1 MAQILVCDDEA
12 NLRELLCLA
21 LEENGHR
28 TRGAANG
35 AEALRLL
42 EQSPW
47 DLLITDLR
55 LPDISGL
62 DLLRRA
68 KELAPERP
76 ALLMTAF
83 ASASTAVTA
92 MKEGAFDY
100 LEKPFEMEELHLAV
114 ARALEQGALRR
125 ENDLLRQAVGEREAG
140 EVIVGVSPTMRRV
153 LELARRA
160 ARTDASVLI
169 TGESGTGKELV
180 ARFIHGCSGRARG
193 PFVAVNCAAV
203 PEGLIESELFG
214 HARGA
219 FTGAVSHR
227 PGLFV
232 EADHGTLFLDEIGE
246 TPLGLQAKLLRV
258 VQERLIRPV
267 GGVGERAVDVRLL
280 AATNRDL
287 MEETGAG
294 RFREDLLYRL
304 NVVNLRL
311 PPLRERREDIP
322 LLAARFLEQH
332 ARKYGLAIP
341 GFSPEVMDCL
351 QRHGYPGNV
360 RELSNLVEGA
370 VALTVEGRVEM
381 DALPEGMR
389 CGVTRKEAPESTF
402 RLPEGGLDLEAH
414 LAALEAS
421 AMDQALEAC
430 QGSKTR
436 AAELLGM
443 SFRTFR
449 YRLGKL
455 VGRN

>member
-1 MAQILVCDDEA
+1 MAEILVCDDESH
-12 NLRELLCLA
+12 LRELLCLA
-21 LEENGHR
+21 LEGSGHR
-28 TRGAANG
+28 TLSAATG

-42 EQSPW
+42 ENAHW

-55 LPDISGL
+55 LPDLSGL
-62 DLLRRA
+62 ELLRRA

-83 ASASTAVTA
+83 ASAATAVTA

-100 LEKPFEMEELHLAV
+100 LEKPFVMEELHLAV
-114 ARALEQGALRR
+114 TRALEQGALKR
-125 ENDLLRQAVGEREAG
+125 ENVRLRQVIGERDAG
-140 EVIVGVSPTMRRV
+140 EEIVGASSAMRQV

-180 ARFIHGCSGRARG
+180 ARWIHGSSARARG
-193 PFVAVNCAAV
+193 PFVAVNCAAM

-219 FTGAVSHR
+219 FTGAVAQR

-232 EADHGTLFLDEIGE
+232 EADHGTLFLDEVGE
-246 TPLGLQAKLLRV
+246 TPLALQAKLLRV
-258 VQERLIRPV
+258 VQERLVRPV
-267 GGVGERAVDVRLL
+267 GGVGERSVDVRLL

-287 MEETGAG
+287 REEIVAG
-294 RFREDLLYRL
+294 RFREDLWYRI

-322 LLAARFLEQH
+322 LLAARFVERH
-332 ARKYGLAIP
+332 ARKYGLAIQ
-341 GFSPEVMDCL
+341 GFAPEVMDCL
-351 QRHGYPGNV
+351 LRYDFPGNV

-370 VALTVEGRVEM
+370 VALTVEGRVEL
-381 DALPEGMR
+381 DSLPEAVR
-389 CGVTRKEAPESTF
+389 CGVRTERPVAF

-421 AMDQALEAC
+421 ALDQALELS

-455 VGRN
+455 LGK

>member
-1 MAQILVCDDEA
+1 MAEILVCDDET

-21 LEENGHR
+21 LEANGHR
-28 TRGAANG
+28 TLAAASG

-42 EQSPW
+42 EQAPW
-47 DLLITDLR
+47 ELLITDLR
-55 LPDISGL
+55 LPDVSGL
-62 DLLRRA
+62 EVLRRA

-83 ASASTAVTA
+83 ASAATAVTA

-100 LEKPFEMEELHLAV
+100 LEKPFDMEELHLAV
-114 ARALEQGALRR
+114 ARALEQGALKR
-125 ENDLLRQAVGEREAG
+125 ENVRLRQAAGERDAG
-140 EVIVGVSPTMRRV
+140 EEIVGVSLGMRRV

-180 ARFIHGCSGRARG
+180 ARFIHGCSGRAKG

-214 HARGA
+214 HAKGA
-219 FTGAVSHR
+219 FTGAVAHR

-246 TPLGLQAKLLRV
+246 TPLALQAKLLRV
-258 VQERLIRPV
+258 VQERLVRPV
-267 GGVGERAVDVRLL
+267 GGVGERSVDVRLL

-287 MEETGAG
+287 MEATAAG
-294 RFREDLLYRL
+294 RFREDLLYRI

-322 LLAARFLEQH
+322 LLAARFVEKH
-332 ARKYGLAIP
+332 ARKYGLTIH
-341 GFSPEVMDCL
+341 GFSSEVMDCL
-351 QRHGYPGNV
+351 LRHHYPGNV
-360 RELSNLVEGA
+360 RELENLVEGA
-370 VALTVEGRVEM
+370 VALTVDGRVELE
-381 DALPEGMR
+381 ALPEGVR
-389 CGVTRKEAPESTF
+389 CGVRAVDRAATPF

-414 LAALEAS
+414 LAELEAS
-421 AMDQALEAC
+421 AMDQALELC

-455 VGRN
+455 MGR

>member
-1 MAQILVCDDEA
+1 MAEILVCDDET

-21 LEENGHR
+21 LEGNGHR
-28 TRGAANG
+28 TLTAATG

-42 EQSPW
+42 EQAPW
-47 DLLITDLR
+47 ELLLTDLR
-55 LPDISGL
+55 LPDVSGL
-62 DLLRRA
+62 EVLRRA

-83 ASASTAVTA
+83 ASAATAVTA

-100 LEKPFEMEELHLAV
+100 LEKPFDMEELHLAV
-114 ARALEQGALRR
+114 ARALEQGALKR
-125 ENDLLRQAVGEREAG
+125 ENVRLRQAVGERDAG
-140 EVIVGVSPTMRRV
+140 EEIVGVSLVMRRV

-180 ARFIHGCSGRARG
+180 ARFIHGCSGRAKG

-214 HARGA
+214 HAKGA
-219 FTGAVSHR
+219 FTGAVAHR

-246 TPLGLQAKLLRV
+246 TPLALQAKLLRV
-258 VQERLIRPV
+258 VQERLVRPV
-267 GGVGERAVDVRLL
+267 GGVGERSVDVRLL

-287 MEETGAG
+287 MEFTAAG
-294 RFREDLLYRL
+294 RFREDLLYRI

-322 LLAARFLEQH
+322 LLAARFVEKH
-332 ARKYGLAIP
+332 ARKYGLTIH
-341 GFSPEVMDCL
+341 GLSPEVMDCL
-351 QRHGYPGNV
+351 MRHHYPGNV
-360 RELSNLVEGA
+360 RELENLVEGA
-370 VALTVEGRVEM
+370 VALTVEGRVELE
-381 DALPEGMR
+381 ALPEGVR
-389 CGVTRKEAPESTF
+389 CGVRAVDRAATPF

-414 LAALEAS
+414 LAELEAS
-421 AMDQALEAC
+421 AMDQALELC

-455 VGRN
+455 MGR